1 MTVNPGEPDTR
12 ILGKPDRPKSFD
24 DGHDGQPH
32 RDDLDERAD
41 QGLVGHGVMDDCTCS
56 SRLLTAQKSY
66 RPLACNRLRKRFRES
81 DLVPA

>member
-1 MTVNPGEPDTR
+1 MTVNPGGPATP

-41 QGLVGHGVMDDCTCS
+41 QGLVGHGVMDEAMVEAAAYVF
-56 SRLLTAQKSY
+56 LKPHA
-66 RPLACNRLRKRFRES
+66 
-81 DLVPA
+81 